1 MGQVALFL
9 VAKSFSVSDEKL
21 KVPCVRLI
29 DVWIINLIDDSVTE
43 GEPETTTGMVGR
55 ADSFFRT

>member
-1 MGQVALFL
+1 MGQVAFLL
-9 VAKSFSVSDEKL
+9 VAKCFAVGDKKL
-21 KVPCVRLI
+21 KVTCVWLI

-43 GEPETTTGMVGR
+43 GEPETTTGMVGC